1 MEKANVTWLGSE
13 NRSEPTQGEKIAKA
27 VDDYMN
33 NETEDLVLP
42 EDDDDMPQSLEEAL
56 MMGAVGRAPQSR
68 TVPALVR
75 ALTRIPL
82 AV

>member
-1 MEKANVTWLGSE
+1 MSQQNDQARASVTYLSPE
-13 NRSEPTQGEKIAKA
+13 IKDPTEGEKIAKA

-56 MMGAVGRAPQSR
+56 MG
-68 TVPALVR
+68 
-75 ALTRIPL
+75 
-82 AV
+82 